1 MLKCRGFCVGAQEQA
16 DAICM
21 LKCRGFCVGAQEQAD
36 AILGTSPEGSFEFE
50 MQRFMQVPFSHLVKS
65 QCLCDLLSLI

>member
-1 MLKCRGFCVGAQEQA
+1 
-16 DAICM
+16 M

-50 MQRFMQVPFSHLVKS
+50 MQRFMQVFSHLVKL

>member
-1 MLKCRGFCVGAQEQA
+1 
-16 DAICM
+16 M

-50 MQRFMQVPFSHLVKS
+50 MQRFMQVPFSHLVKL